1 MGTSRREAYR
11 SRALGLLL
19 LLGLLAM
26 HGTPAMAMPMTTGA
40 AMTGAVAAAVPAP
53 GVHGAPR
60 PAPRPGD
67 SNQHMLRPC
76 VSAAARTAHVAHE
89 GSPRAAERTP
99 LERSAAAGVVRQ
111 FHDPGPLRPPDL
123 DALCVSRT

>member
-26 HGTPAMAMPMTTGA
+26 HGTPAMAMPMTTRA

-53 GVHGAPR
+53 AVHGAPR

-76 VSAAARTAHVAHE
+76 VSAAARTAFLAH
-89 GSPRAAERTP
+89 GGPPHAAARTP
-99 LERSAAAGVVRQ
+99 LQPPTAAGVVRL

-123 DALCVSRT
+123 DALCISRT